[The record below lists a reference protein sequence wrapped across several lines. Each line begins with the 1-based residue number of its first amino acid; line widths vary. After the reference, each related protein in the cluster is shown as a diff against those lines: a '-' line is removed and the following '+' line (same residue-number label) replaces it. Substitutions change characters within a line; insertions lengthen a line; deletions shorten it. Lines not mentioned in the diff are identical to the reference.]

1 VFLKTEGDDSEWDE
15 VSKMKKYTGIH
26 HLAMITDDMDK
37 TIRFWRDLLGMR
49 MLAATGDGTN
59 RQYYFEIS
67 ENNIISFFEWPQA
80 ANPEEKD
87 HGVPTKEPL
96 AFDHVAI
103 GVADDEALLSVKK
116 NLEDAGFWVSH
127 VVDHGFIHS
136 IYSFDPNHIP
146 IEFCVDVEEK
156 SLRNILRM
164 SDRKLGAIAGEGHE
178 PQPGKWPLNMDK

>member
-1 VFLKTEGDDSEWDE
+1 
-15 VSKMKKYTGIH
+15 MIRYTGVH
-26 HLAMITDDMDK
+26 HLALVTDDMDK

-67 ENNIISFFEWPQA
+67 DNSILSFFEWPQA

-87 HGVPTKEPL
+87 HGVPTSEPL

-103 GVADDEALLSVKK
+103 GVPDRETLLAVRQT
-116 NLEDAGFWVSH
+116 LEDAGFWVSH

-136 IYSFDPNHIP
+136 IYSFDPNRIP
-146 IEFCVDVEEK
+146 IEFCTDVKER
-156 SLRNILRM
+156 SLRKILRM
-164 SDRKLGAIAGEGHE
+164 SDRKIGAVAAEGHD
-178 PQPGKWPLNMDK
+178 PQPGHWPGAGDGS